1 MDSWLLYG
9 AYGFTGRLVAEE
21 AAKRGLKPILAGRD
35 PKKLRSLAE
44 RLGLP
49 FRVAALDDPKALD
62 TALEGIQAVLNTA
75 GPFVQTAEPL
85 IKTCL
90 EKRVHYLDIT
100 GEIPVFQKA
109 FQFDGKAR
117 ERGVALIPGVGF
129 DVVPTDCLAAHVH
142 QRLPGASRLKLAVA
156 GLLRPSRGTLKTM
169 LGFLPQ
175 GGWVR
180 KNGQLEAFPLG
191 EGKERIRF
199 PRKTLDAYPIP
210 WGDLE
215 TAWRTT
221 GIPNITTYMA
231 LPGSLMGLG
240 GPGIRLSQKAAKSGL
255 LQKGLMSAL
264 RLLPEGPNEKTMQT
278 GHGYAYARVER
289 GDGQALEAWLETP
302 ETYRFTALSCLASI
316 EELFRLKPVGALTPA
331 LAFGSDFVLKI
342 DGVKRYDTLP

>member
-1 MDSWLLYG
+1 MDSWLVYG

-44 RLGLP
+44 RLGLS

-62 TALEGIQAVLNTA
+62 TALEGIKAVLNTA

-109 FQFDGKAR
+109 FQFDGEAR

-142 QRLPGASRLKLAVA
+142 QLLPEASRLKLAIT

-191 EGKERIRF
+191 KGKERIRF
-199 PRKTLDAYPIP
+199 PRKMLDAYPIP

-240 GPGIRLSQKAAKSGL
+240 GLGIRLSHKMAKSSL
-255 LQKGLMSAL
+255 VRRVLMPAL
-264 RLLPEGPNEKTMQT
+264 SVLPEGPDEKTMRT

-289 GDGQALEAWLETP
+289 DDGQALEAWLETP
-302 ETYRFTALSCLASI
+302 ETYRFTALSCLASVG
-316 EELFRLKPVGALTPA
+316 ELFRLKPMGALTPA
-331 LAFGSDFVLKI
+331 LAFGEDFVLKI

>member
-35 PKKLRSLAE
+35 PNKLRPLSE
-44 RLGLP
+44 RLGLS
-49 FRVAALDDPKALD
+49 FRVAALDAPKALD

-109 FQFDGKAR
+109 FQFDGEAR
-117 ERGVALIPGVGF
+117 ERSVALIPGVGF

-142 QRLPGASRLKLAVA
+142 QRLPEASRLKLAIA

-180 KNGQLEAFPLG
+180 KNGQLESFPLG

-199 PRKTLDAYPIP
+199 PHKTLDAYPIP

-231 LPGSLMGLG
+231 LPGSLIGLG
-240 GPGIRLSQKAAKSGL
+240 GLGIRLSHKAAKSSL
-255 LQKGLMSAL
+255 VRRVLMSAL
-264 RLLPEGPNEKTMQT
+264 NVLPEGPDEKTRQT
-278 GHGYAYARVER
+278 GHGYAYAKVER
-289 GDGQALEAWLETP
+289 DDGKVLEAWLETP
-302 ETYRFTALSCLASI
+302 ETYRFTALSCLASVG
-316 EELFRLKPVGALTPA
+316 ELFRLKPMGALTPA
-331 LAFGSDFVLKI
+331 LAFGKDFALKI
-342 DGVKRYDTLP
+342 EGVKRYDTLP